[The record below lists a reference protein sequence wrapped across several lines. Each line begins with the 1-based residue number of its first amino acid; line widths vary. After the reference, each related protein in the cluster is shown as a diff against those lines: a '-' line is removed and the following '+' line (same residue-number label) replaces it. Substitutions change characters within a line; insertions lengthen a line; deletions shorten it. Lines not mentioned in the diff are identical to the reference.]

1 MGYILYLAVEFDQ
14 ISILETAMFNNEE
27 AIEVLVHSGTKIDLK
42 DRYWGTPLYV
52 AACFNSVSAVKML
65 LRNGS
70 FLKVRDK
77 FGYTPLAI
85 ALTENE
91 HDFEIFKM
99 IMIK

>member
-1 MGYILYLAVEFDQ
+1 
-14 ISILETAMFNNEE
+14 MFNNEE
-27 AIEVLVHSGTKIDLK
+27 AIEVFVQSGAKIGLK

-52 AACFNSVSAVKML
+52 AAYFNSVSAVKML

-70 FLKVRDK
+70 FLKVRGK

-99 IMIK
+99 IMFK